1 MAQIPSLQTL
11 RAFEAAGRLN
21 SYSKAAEELGLTH
34 GAVSHRIRELE
45 DRLGLKLFRRTGNAM
60 RLTEEG
66 QRLHAQV
73 RQGLSLL
80 EQAFAPPRVRGA
92 KAVRPIVISAVPSLA
107 ATWLSARLGEYR
119 AERPDIDVELRV
131 TDRLSD
137 FKKEGVDLGVR
148 LGRGGWDGM
157 QSAKLFDE
165 ALTPV
170 CTPVYRDR
178 LNLREPADL
187 TRAAFLRNAWTPW
200 ARWFRAAG
208 LDWPEPARGPV
219 FDDSGLL
226 LRAALQGDGMAL
238 GRHWLAIDEVRAG
251 RLCAPFSVS
260 LRDDFSY
267 WLVWLAGRAVSAET
281 AQFRDWLTARAA
293 AEEHPCPLSAPE
305 NVVAA

>member
-1 MAQIPSLQTL
+1 MAQLPSLQTL

-45 DRLGLKLFRRTGNAM
+45 ERLGLKLFQRAGNSM
-60 RLTEEG
+60 RMTEDG
-66 QRLHAQV
+66 HRLHAQV

-80 EQAFAPPRVRGA
+80 EQAFATPRARGA
-92 KAVRPIVISAVPSLA
+92 KAQRPIVISAVPSLA
-107 ATWLSARLGEYR
+107 AAWLSARLGEYR
-119 AERPDIDVELRV
+119 AERPEIDIELRV

-170 CTPVYRDR
+170 CTPAYRDK
-178 LNLREPADL
+178 LGLVEPADL
-187 TRAAFLRNAWTPW
+187 ARAAFLRNAWTPW

-226 LRAALQGDGMAL
+226 LRAALQGDGVAL
-238 GRHWLAIDEVRAG
+238 GRHWLAIDEVR
-251 RLCAPFSVS
+251 
-260 LRDDFSY
+260 
-267 WLVWLAGRAVSAET
+267 
-281 AQFRDWLTARAA
+281 
-293 AEEHPCPLSAPE
+293 
-305 NVVAA
+305 

>member
-1 MAQIPSLQTL
+1 MPSLQTL

-21 SYSKAAEELGLTH
+21 SYSKAADELALTH

-45 DRLGLKLFRRTGNAM
+45 ERLGLKLFVRAGNTM
-60 RLTEEG
+60 RLTEDG

-80 EQAFAPPRVRGA
+80 EQAFDPPRARA
-92 KAVRPIVISAVPSLA
+92 SKAPRRIVISAVPSLA

-119 AERPDIDVELRV
+119 AEHPDIDVELRV
-131 TDRLSD
+131 SDRLSD
-137 FKKEGVDLGVR
+137 FKREGVDLGVR
-148 LGRGGWDGM
+148 LGRGGWDAM

-170 CTPVYRDR
+170 CTPAYRDR
-178 LNLREPADL
+178 LQLREPGDL
-187 TRAAFLRNAWTPW
+187 ARAAFLRNAWTPW

-226 LRAALQGDGMAL
+226 LRAALQGDGVAL
-238 GRHWLAIDEVRAG
+238 GRHWLAIDEVRAE
-251 RLCAPFSVS
+251 RLCAPFGVS

-267 WLVWLAGRAVSAET
+267 WLVWLAGRQLNPQT
-281 AQFRDWLTARAA
+281 AHFRDWLAARAA

-305 NVVAA
+305 QVVSA